1 MAITAR
7 KQIFIT
13 DISDKDFVCAGG
25 QLRVKTGSFVNDET
39 GGDAPVVG
47 AAPDNPPTNP
57 ADGAIVVELF
67 DNLERYWSFS
77 AASGTYSHIED
88 RFYFLTFSDSSN
100 TFDLAIGEELETASS
115 DDSIEVDASGG
126 TYDINLKV
134 VYGQLLHTG
143 AADVVSSGVSDDF
156 YTIPVGL
163 NGWEL
168 DAVTFKQVGGIGEQN
183 CRLTYDGANVGAVQS
198 LSGDSNASEDGIGES
213 VVTGGVVRIT
223 TSVTSGSPEGLAATF
238 MFKKP

>member
-67 DNLERYWSFS
+67 DDLRRIWSFS
-77 AASGTYSHIED
+77 AASGTYTHIED
-88 RFYFLTFSDSSN
+88 RFYYLTFSDSSN
-100 TFDLAIGEELETASS
+100 TFDAALGGSVEIASA

-126 TYDINLKV
+126 SFDVNLKIV
-134 VYGQLLHTG
+134 FGRILHTPSG
-143 AADVVSSGVSDDF
+143 DVVSSGGSDDF
-156 YTIPVGL
+156 YVVPAEL
-163 NGWEL
+163 DGWEL
-168 DAVTFKQVGGIGEQN
+168 DSATYAQVGGVGGQDV
-183 CRLTYDGANVGAVQS
+183 RLTLEGSPVGSVES
-198 LSGDSNASEDGIGES
+198 LSGDSHATDTGIGEA
-213 VVTGGVVRIT
+213 VAAGDVIT
-223 TSVTSGSPEGLAATF
+223 LGSTVTSGSPEGLSATF
-238 MFKKP
+238 AFKKV